1 MYKLEYLPVA
11 RKDMIEIVRYISREL
26 QNPDAA
32 DRLAVELVNAAES
45 VLTFP
50 YAAPAYQPIR
60 SLKHEYRKILVQN
73 YLMFYWVDE
82 EERLVT
88 VARVVYA
95 KRDYGRLLGMER
107 LVEVTLEIDAELKEQ
122 AEKVFAENGMTL
134 EEATILFFEE
144 TVRLGRLPFEL
155 DDDLREYIAK
165 QLDTPA
171 SDSVG
176 SVRP

>member
-1 MYKLEYLPVA
+1 
-11 RKDMIEIVRYISREL
+11 
-26 QNPDAA
+26 
-32 DRLAVELVNAAES
+32 
-45 VLTFP
+45 
-50 YAAPAYQPIR
+50 
-60 SLKHEYRKILVQN
+60 
-73 YLMFYWVDE
+73 
-82 EERLVT
+82 
-88 VARVVYA
+88 
-95 KRDYGRLLGMER
+95 MER

-144 TVRLGRLPFEL
+144 TVRLGRLTFEL
-155 DDDLREYIAK
+155 DDDLWEYIAK

>member
-1 MYKLEYLPVA
+1 
-11 RKDMIEIVRYISREL
+11 
-26 QNPDAA
+26 
-32 DRLAVELVNAAES
+32 
-45 VLTFP
+45 
-50 YAAPAYQPIR
+50 
-60 SLKHEYRKILVQN
+60 
-73 YLMFYWVDE
+73 
-82 EERLVT
+82 
-88 VARVVYA
+88 
-95 KRDYGRLLGMER
+95 MER

-144 TVRLGRLPFEL
+144 TVRLGRLPFEH

>member
-1 MYKLEYLPVA
+1 
-11 RKDMIEIVRYISREL
+11 
-26 QNPDAA
+26 
-32 DRLAVELVNAAES
+32 
-45 VLTFP
+45 
-50 YAAPAYQPIR
+50 
-60 SLKHEYRKILVQN
+60 
-73 YLMFYWVDE
+73 
-82 EERLVT
+82 
-88 VARVVYA
+88 
-95 KRDYGRLLGMER
+95 MER

-134 EEATILFFEE
+134 EETNVATSVCFLGMG
-144 TVRLGRLPFEL
+144 TVPGVV

>member
-1 MYKLEYLPVA
+1 
-11 RKDMIEIVRYISREL
+11 
-26 QNPDAA
+26 
-32 DRLAVELVNAAES
+32 
-45 VLTFP
+45 
-50 YAAPAYQPIR
+50 
-60 SLKHEYRKILVQN
+60 
-73 YLMFYWVDE
+73 
-82 EERLVT
+82 
-88 VARVVYA
+88 
-95 KRDYGRLLGMER
+95 MER

-144 TVRLGRLPFEL
+144 TVRLWRLPFEL
-155 DDDLREYIAK
+155 DDLREYIAK

>member
-1 MYKLEYLPVA
+1 
-11 RKDMIEIVRYISREL
+11 
-26 QNPDAA
+26 
-32 DRLAVELVNAAES
+32 
-45 VLTFP
+45 
-50 YAAPAYQPIR
+50 
-60 SLKHEYRKILVQN
+60 
-73 YLMFYWVDE
+73 
-82 EERLVT
+82 
-88 VARVVYA
+88 
-95 KRDYGRLLGMER
+95 MER

-165 QLDTPA
+165 QLGTPA

>member
-1 MYKLEYLPVA
+1 
-11 RKDMIEIVRYISREL
+11 
-26 QNPDAA
+26 
-32 DRLAVELVNAAES
+32 
-45 VLTFP
+45 
-50 YAAPAYQPIR
+50 
-60 SLKHEYRKILVQN
+60 
-73 YLMFYWVDE
+73 
-82 EERLVT
+82 
-88 VARVVYA
+88 
-95 KRDYGRLLGMER
+95 MER

-155 DDDLREYIAK
+155 DDEYIAK

>member
-1 MYKLEYLPVA
+1 
-11 RKDMIEIVRYISREL
+11 
-26 QNPDAA
+26 
-32 DRLAVELVNAAES
+32 
-45 VLTFP
+45 
-50 YAAPAYQPIR
+50 
-60 SLKHEYRKILVQN
+60 
-73 YLMFYWVDE
+73 
-82 EERLVT
+82 
-88 VARVVYA
+88 
-95 KRDYGRLLGMER
+95 MER

-155 DDDLREYIAK
+155 DDDLTEYIAK

>member
-1 MYKLEYLPVA
+1 
-11 RKDMIEIVRYISREL
+11 
-26 QNPDAA
+26 
-32 DRLAVELVNAAES
+32 
-45 VLTFP
+45 
-50 YAAPAYQPIR
+50 
-60 SLKHEYRKILVQN
+60 
-73 YLMFYWVDE
+73 
-82 EERLVT
+82 
-88 VARVVYA
+88 
-95 KRDYGRLLGMER
+95 MER

-134 EEATILFFEE
+134 VEATFLFFEE

>member
-1 MYKLEYLPVA
+1 
-11 RKDMIEIVRYISREL
+11 
-26 QNPDAA
+26 
-32 DRLAVELVNAAES
+32 
-45 VLTFP
+45 
-50 YAAPAYQPIR
+50 
-60 SLKHEYRKILVQN
+60 
-73 YLMFYWVDE
+73 
-82 EERLVT
+82 
-88 VARVVYA
+88 
-95 KRDYGRLLGMER
+95 MER

-144 TVRLGRLPFEL
+144 THSLRRLPFQI